1 MITSGSPLDP
11 PALLA
16 VAPSPLLDDAL
27 WRFDGVA
34 LALLVLVL
42 GIAAAVLPFA
52 HRSLRGD
59 RHGTAITAALGAM
72 LLTTAWLAIAG
83 PLWML
88 GLAWSA
94 STVAT
99 LIALGLGGG
108 VRALLP
114 GAVWLVAADLALW
127 AAIVLTS
134 IGGGAS
140 TDAAALLLVVA
151 AALRCALPPAQSWL
165 VGSLYAPT
173 PVSAALHGGIVN
185 GGGILVITQLPLIGE
200 SLLATVVLALLA
212 GLGLL
217 LGVAASLTRTDV
229 KGRLVMSTVAQM
241 GFMLLCAALGL
252 AAAALVHLVAHG
264 LYKSSLFLSSSDG
277 IDRRA
282 YDRRA
287 PALVTLSRRR
297 AAAQAAGALLPV
309 LSLTSVALAVYP
321 GGRGFPELLLLIVIG
336 AAFAAA
342 GSRAARLAPS
352 TALAA
357 ASAALLA
364 GAAAAYAL
372 LASLLTVALEP
383 PSPTAAQPAVVAL
396 AVLTLSLVVALG
408 MMRRWFPMSRPAL
421 AVQALGLG
429 VGEPTAARLAS
440 RASSPPR
447 VSVPDRHL
455 SPLTTGA
462 PS

>member
-1 MITSGSPLDP
+1 MFSLGSPLDP
-11 PALLA
+11 RALLA
-16 VAPSPLLDDAL
+16 AASTPPLDGAL
-27 WRFDGVA
+27 WRLDGVTF
-34 LALLVLVL
+34 ALLVLVV

-59 RHGTAITAALGAM
+59 RHGTAITVALGAM
-72 LLTTAWLAIAG
+72 LATTAWLALAG

-99 LIALGLGGG
+99 LVALGLGGG

-114 GAVWLVAADLALW
+114 GALWLIAADVALW
-127 AAIVLTS
+127 AAVVLS
-134 IGGGAS
+134 SLDAG

-165 VGSLYAPT
+165 VGSLHAPT

-185 GGGILVITQLPLIGE
+185 GGGILVITQLPLISD
-200 SLLATVVLALLA
+200 SLLSTVALALLA
-212 GLGLL
+212 GFGLL
-217 LGVAASLTRTDV
+217 VGVAASLTRTDI
-229 KGRLVMSTVAQM
+229 KGRLVLSTVAQM

-282 YDRRA
+282 YERRA
-287 PALVTLSRRR
+287 PARLAHSPRGAVARVATG
-297 AAAQAAGALLPV
+297 AALPV
-309 LSLTSVALAVYP
+309 LALAAVALAVYP
-321 GGRGFPELLLLIVIG
+321 GGRGVPELLLLVVVG

-342 GSRAARLAPS
+342 GSRAALLAPS

-357 ASAALLA
+357 ASSALLA
-364 GAAAAYAL
+364 AGAAAYAL
-372 LASLLTVALEP
+372 AASLLSAVVA
-383 PSPTAAQPAVVAL
+383 PSPTTEALPAVVVI
-396 AVLTLSLVVALG
+396 AVLTLALVVALG
-408 MMRRWFPMSRPAL
+408 VVRRWFPLSRAGL
-421 AVQALGLG
+421 TLQAFALG
-429 VGEPTAARLAS
+429 VGEPRAPRFSS
-440 RASSPPR
+440 RASSMSSIR
-447 VSVPDRHL
+447 TPDSL
-455 SPLTTGA
+455 VTPLTTGA
-462 PS
+462 SS

>member
-1 MITSGSPLDP
+1 MTPSGSPLDP
-11 PALLA
+11 RALIA
-16 VAPSPLLDDAL
+16 AAPTPPLEGLL
-27 WRFDGVA
+27 WRFDSVS
-34 LALLVLVL
+34 LVLLILVI

-59 RHGTAITAALGAM
+59 RHGTAITVALGAM
-72 LLTTAWLAIAG
+72 LVTTAWLALAG

-94 STVAT
+94 STAAT
-99 LIALGLGGG
+99 LVALGRGGG

-114 GAVWLVAADLALW
+114 GALWLVAADVALW

-134 IGGGAS
+134 LGTGA
-140 TDAAALLLVVA
+140 DAAALLLVVA

-165 VGSLYAPT
+165 VGSLDAPT

-185 GGGILVITQLPLIGE
+185 GGGILVITQLPLISG
-200 SLLATVVLALLA
+200 SLLATIALAVLASV
-212 GLGLL
+212 GLL
-217 LGVAASLTRTDV
+217 VGVTASLTRTDI

-264 LYKSSLFLSSSDG
+264 LYKSSLFLASSDG

-287 PALVTLSRRR
+287 PAVLALSRPS
-297 AAAQAAGALLPV
+297 AAARALAGIALPV
-309 LSLTSVALAVYP
+309 MTLAAVAVAVYP
-321 GGRGFPELLLLIVIG
+321 GGRGVPELLLLVVVG

-342 GSRAARLAPS
+342 GARAARLAPS

-357 ASAALLA
+357 ASTTLLA
-364 GAAAAYAL
+364 GGAAAYAL
-372 LASLLTVALEP
+372 AASLLSAVITPESAPE
-383 PSPTAAQPAVVAL
+383 AQPAIVVVAVL
-396 AVLTLSLVVALG
+396 ALLLVVALG
-408 MMRRWFPMSRPAL
+408 VVRRWFPMSRTGLAL
-421 AVQALGLG
+421 QAFGLG
-429 VGEPTAARLAS
+429 FGDPRARRPAG
-440 RASSPPR
+440 RASTARAIPASDP
-447 VSVPDRHL
+447 L
-455 SPLTTGA
+455 GSPLTTGA
-462 PS
+462 SS

>member
-1 MITSGSPLDP
+1 MTPSGSPLDP
-11 PALLA
+11 RALIA
-16 VAPSPLLDDAL
+16 AAPTPPLEGLL
-27 WRFDGVA
+27 WRFDSVS
-34 LALLVLVL
+34 LVLLILVI

-59 RHGTAITAALGAM
+59 RHGTAITVALGAM
-72 LLTTAWLAIAG
+72 LVTTAWLALAG

-94 STVAT
+94 STAAT
-99 LIALGLGGG
+99 LVALGRGGG

-114 GAVWLVAADLALW
+114 GALWLVAADVALW

-134 IGGGAS
+134 LGTGA
-140 TDAAALLLVVA
+140 DAAALLLVVA

-185 GGGILVITQLPLIGE
+185 GGGILVITQLPLISG
-200 SLLATVVLALLA
+200 SLLATIALAVLASV
-212 GLGLL
+212 GLL
-217 LGVAASLTRTDV
+217 VGVTASLTRTDI

-282 YDRRA
+282 YARRA
-287 PALVTLSRRR
+287 PARRALSRGG
-297 AAAQAAGALLPV
+297 AAARATAGAALPV
-309 LSLTSVALAVYP
+309 LALAAVALAVYP
-321 GGRGFPELLLLIVIG
+321 GGRGIPELLLLLVVG

-342 GSRAARLAPS
+342 GSRAALLAPS
-352 TALAA
+352 AALAGASSALLAAGATAYALAA
-357 ASAALLA
+357 
-364 GAAAAYAL
+364 
-372 LASLLTVALEP
+372 SLLSAVLAT
-383 PSPTAAQPAVVAL
+383 SPATEAQPAVIVIAVLAVALL
-396 AVLTLSLVVALG
+396 AVLAVV
-408 MMRRWFPMSRPAL
+408 RRWFPMSRAGL
-421 AVQALGLG
+421 TLQAYGLG
-429 VGEPTAARLAS
+429 VGEPSAGRIE
-440 RASSPPR
+440 RGASSIPAIRSPA
-447 VSVPDRHL
+447 SL
-455 SPLTTGA
+455 TTPLTTGA
-462 PS
+462 SS